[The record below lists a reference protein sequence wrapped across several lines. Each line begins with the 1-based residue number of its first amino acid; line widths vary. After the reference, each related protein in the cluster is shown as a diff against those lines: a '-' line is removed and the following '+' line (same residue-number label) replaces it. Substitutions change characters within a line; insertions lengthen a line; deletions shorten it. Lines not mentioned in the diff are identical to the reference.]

1 MNKDE
6 LLKAI
11 IDICIATGQIEA
23 CLEDLRACVE
33 KLDRIFG
40 ELDE

>member
-11 IDICIATGQIEA
+11 IDIKIAAGRIEA

-33 KLDRIFG
+33 KLEKIFG